1 MFLYFIFMQVVLL
14 NDSSFLL
21 IASLISPMTHGL
33 LFGYNLISLKVNIR
47 TDCLSKFV
55 SVFSCVD
62 KYGPV
67 CDFKKGS
74 YGCPNPNYFLHGTLS
89 LKEGMIAWLDTHQV
103 VVGSPQREHRLDF
116 III

>member
-1 MFLYFIFMQVVLL
+1 MQVLLL

-21 IASLISPMTHGL
+21 IASLISSMTHGL
-33 LFGYNLISLKVNIR
+33 LFGYNLIFLKVNIR

-67 CDFKKGS
+67 CDPS
-74 YGCPNPNYFLHGTLS
+74 VVSPNPNYFLHGTLT

-103 VVGSPQREHRLDF
+103 VVGSPHRALP
-116 III
+116 